1 MQGQRRAKP
10 RTSLYKQLLSGSLL
24 CLTLLGPGL
33 TTRGQDREMKCHAAQ
48 VPRKPGAM
56 VATRW
61 SDVVRYQRQRRART
75 RSGAPRRTVPEK
87 HVGVSIAP
95 GGTGPACRPAVSR
108 HPGNNKVHHV
118 ASPWQTSPA
127 EHGPG

>member
-33 TTRGQDREMKCHAAQ
+33 TTRGQDREMKCHAAH

-61 SDVVRYQRQRRART
+61 SGVDRYQRQQGGGTRSASLRRAF
-75 RSGAPRRTVPEK
+75 PEK
-87 HVGVSIAP
+87 QGRVSSGP
-95 GGTGPACRPAVSR
+95 VSTGPPCRSAVSR
-108 HPGNNKVHHV
+108 SPGNNRVHQEE
-118 ASPWQTSPA
+118 SPVQTSPA
-127 EHGPG
+127 ERGPG